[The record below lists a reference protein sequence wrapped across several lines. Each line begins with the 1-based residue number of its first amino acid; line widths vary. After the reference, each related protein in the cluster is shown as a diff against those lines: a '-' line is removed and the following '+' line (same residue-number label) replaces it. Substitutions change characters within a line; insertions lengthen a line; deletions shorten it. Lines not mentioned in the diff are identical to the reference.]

1 MIRIESAA
9 QEERLLIMRAQVG
22 QLTASEAARQMGVSR
37 KTFYQRAQRGLE
49 GMAAALAPRP
59 VGRPGKARD
68 TEKEALLAHI
78 AQLQRE
84 KLDLQRLLRVRE
96 LLQEAQGED
105 VKGTKKKA
113 GKAEPGCGGRRQDTG

>member
-1 MIRIESAA
+1 MIRIESAER
-9 QEERLLIMRAQVG
+9 EELLLIMRVQVD

-59 VGRPGKARD
+59 AGRPGKARD
-68 TEKEALLAHI
+68 TEKETLLAQME
-78 AQLQRE
+78 QLQRE
-84 KLDLQRLLRVRE
+84 ELELQRLLRVRE
-96 LLQEAQGED
+96 LLQEARVED

-113 GKAEPGCGGRRQDTG
+113 GKAGLGCGGRRQNAG

>member
-1 MIRIESAA
+1 MIWSGSAER
-9 QEERLLIMRAQVG
+9 EERLLIMRVQTD

-37 KTFYQRAQRGLE
+37 KTFYRRTQRGLE

-68 TEKEALLAHI
+68 AEQAALLAQL

-84 KLDLQRLLRVRE
+84 KLELQRLLWVRE
-96 LLQEAQGED
+96 LLQKARAED
-105 VKGTKKKA
+105 GRGTEKKA
-113 GKAEPGCGGRRQDTG
+113 GARGRSHRGDRNRTR

>member
-1 MIRIESAA
+1 MIRIENAER
-9 QEERLLIMRAQVG
+9 EELLLIMRVEVG

-59 VGRPGKARD
+59 AGRPGEARD
-68 TEKEALLAHI
+68 TEKEALLAQME
-78 AQLQRE
+78 QLQRE
-84 KLDLQRLLRVRE
+84 KLELQRLIRVRE
-96 LLQEAQGED
+96 LLQEARVED

-113 GKAEPGCGGRRQDTG
+113 GKAGSGCGGRRQDAG